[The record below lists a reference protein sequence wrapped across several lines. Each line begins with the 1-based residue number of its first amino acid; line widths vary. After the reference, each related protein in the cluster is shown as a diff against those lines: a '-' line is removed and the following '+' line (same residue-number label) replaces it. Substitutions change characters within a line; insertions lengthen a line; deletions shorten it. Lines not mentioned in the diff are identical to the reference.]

1 MGMVLV
7 QRLRNAG
14 IKFDVTQSPALGK
27 QQQQVEAV
35 AAGAG
40 KQ

>member
-7 QRLRNAG
+7 QRLRDAG
-14 IKFDVTQSPALGK
+14 IKFEVTQSPALGK
-27 QQQQVEAV
+27 QQQAEPV
-35 AAGAG
+35 AAAAG